1 MELEFMTLNISL
13 KKADRS
19 SSIKGSSM
27 SDSHLTNSPLA
38 TELDAGAHYVC
49 TCGKSSKFP
58 FCDGAHKGSGMAPYK
73 LELTAKKAVHI
84 CRCGKTA
91 GMPMCDGSHKK

>member
-1 MELEFMTLNISL
+1 MTLILSL
-13 KKADRS
+13 KEVIHPS
-19 SSIKGSSM
+19 SFKGPSM
-27 SDSHLTNSPLA
+27 SDTHFTNSPLA

-73 LELTAKKAVHI
+73 LELTAKKAVHV
-84 CRCGKTA
+84 CRCGKTSA
-91 GMPMCDGSHKK
+91 KAMCDGSHKK